1 MYGDTVNY
9 TLVWM
14 FAIVFSLMIVRFV
27 FISNNDAKRKERSEK
42 LRKLRA
48 IRRAEFEEQ
57 YEVTLPSTAVVKKRV
72 EVRNSPAPEQGILTL
87 DYPEWEFSKKDG
99 TRDFR
104 HKDNYILENTSD
116 LEIGEWVVE
125 DENPFFMYCLALD
138 LRENGHEVKYC
149 REEQEKHD
157 KVKDKALDI
166 RKAQSIVSIVSEFKD
181 SPTDFENYCADLLR
195 LAGWEVEVTPPTRDG
210 GFDLKLIDKE
220 GVVFLA
226 ECKCY
231 APSNRIGRPV
241 IQKLQGAN
249 VLENADGLLVITT
262 SNFTKEARDYA
273 DKTGV
278 ILLDGGDL
286 LDLQKEA
293 LSQRREEPL
302 TKDYHTL
309 TAVDILNNIPGDMRQ
324 FYGESCK
331 IMTERLKMRTLP
343 KVSK

>member
-1 MYGDTVNY
+1 MYGDSATY

-14 FAIVFSLMIVRFV
+14 LAIVISLMIVCFV
-27 FISNNDAKRKERSEK
+27 FIPNNDAKRKERSEK
-42 LRKLRA
+42 LRKLRSSYS
-48 IRRAEFEEQ
+48 AEFEEQ
-57 YEVTLPSTAVVKKRV
+57 YEVTLSDTAVVKKRV
-72 EVRNSPAPEQGILTL
+72 EVRNSPEPKQGILTL

-104 HKDNYILENTSD
+104 RKDNYILDNISD
-116 LEIGEWVVE
+116 LEIDSWVVE
-125 DENPFFMYCLALD
+125 DENPFSMYCLVMD

-157 KVKDKALDI
+157 TVKEKALGI
-166 RKAQSIVSIVSEFKD
+166 RKSQSIVSIVSEFKD
-181 SPTDFENYCADLLR
+181 NPADFENYCADLLR
-195 LAGWEVEVTPPTRDG
+195 MAGWEVEVTPPTRDG

-231 APSNRIGRPV
+231 APSSRVGRPV

-262 SNFTKEARDYA
+262 SNFTKEARGYA

-302 TKDYHTL
+302 KKDYHTL
-309 TAVDILNNIPGDMRQ
+309 TAIDILNNIPGDIRQ
-324 FYGESCK
+324 LYGESCRR
-331 IMTERLKMRTLP
+331 MTERLKTHTLS
-343 KVSK
+343 KVGK

>member
-1 MYGDTVNY
+1 MYGDTVTY

-14 FAIVFSLMIVRFV
+14 LAIAISLMIVCFV
-27 FISNNDAKRKERSEK
+27 FIPNNDAKRKERSEK

-48 IRRAEFEEQ
+48 SLRVEFEEK
-57 YEVTLPSTAVVKKRV
+57 YGVILPNTAVVKKRV
-72 EVRNSPAPEQGILTL
+72 EVRNSPNPERGILTL
-87 DYPEWEFSKKDG
+87 GYPEWEFSKKDG

-104 HKDNYILENTSD
+104 HKDNAILDNTSD
-116 LEIGEWVVE
+116 LEIDEWVVE

-181 SPTDFENYCADLLR
+181 NPANFENYCADLFR

-210 GFDLKLIDKE
+210 GFDLRLIDKE

-273 DKTGV
+273 GKTGV
-278 ILLDGGDL
+278 ILLDGEDL

-293 LSQRREEPL
+293 FSQRREESL